1 MLLCRM
7 PLAAIPRLWLP
18 SGHTFCSWRAAE
30 LLAALGAFLL
40 EAHCLERMA
49 AKAWCCVALL
59 AGDGTEARV
68 SRH

>member
-1 MLLCRM
+1 MPSCRV
-7 PLAAIPRLWLP
+7 PPAAIPRHVAAIWVHLLQLASSALP
-18 SGHTFCSWRAAE
+18 
-30 LLAALGAFLL
+30 AALDASLL
-40 EAHCLERMA
+40 EAHCLERTV